1 MVICKLMLVF
11 DFIHSALVIIFAQ
24 LKKTIVMKRIL
35 VVLIISVIII
45 SCKQSETKMDSYIIT
60 GNAPGI
66 YNGVRV
72 YLKSMTERN
81 REVIMDT
88 AIVFEEKFIFEGVN
102 TIPDVWYLSVNG
114 VNGNV
119 PLVIENGNL
128 TIDFYKDSIFKS
140 KILGSKSNDALN
152 EYSSEVNKLTERRF
166 KANAKTRELNIVND
180 PTESAKISSELV
192 EINKEMAQYPLQFI
206 KANNDNAFSL
216 ILIETLIKN
225 NSVEIE
231 KLEDCFNSIENDL
244 KTSPLGL
251 RIASIFNE
259 KRIELERTNSLNI
272 GKTAPEFSA
281 PKADG
286 QLLSLNNVKGKV
298 TIIDFWAS
306 WCGPCRRENPNVVNV
321 YNKYHDK
328 GLEIIG
334 VSLDRP
340 NQKDKWLK
348 AIEDDKLTWHHV
360 SNLQYFNDPVAQ
372 LYNIKSIPATYILDS
387 NGTIVAKNLR
397 GPALEAKIA
406 ELLD

>member
-1 MVICKLMLVF
+1 
-11 DFIHSALVIIFAQ
+11 
-24 LKKTIVMKRIL
+24 MKRIL
-35 VVLIISVIII
+35 VVLIIAVIAF
-45 SCKQSETKMDSYIIT
+45 SCKQAEPKMDSYIIT

-72 YLKSMTERN
+72 HLKSMAERGK
-81 REVIMDT
+81 EVIMDT
-88 AIVFEEKFIFEGVN
+88 AIVFDEKFKFEGVN

-114 VNGNV
+114 VNGSV
-119 PLVIENGNL
+119 PFVIENGNL
-128 TIDFYKDSIFKS
+128 TVDFYKDSVEKS
-140 KILGSKSNDALN
+140 KVIGSKSNNALN
-152 EYSSEVNKLTERRF
+152 EYSLEVNKLTERRF
-166 KANAKTRELNIVND
+166 EVNAKSRELGNVMDASQKANISTEL
-180 PTESAKISSELV
+180 A
-192 EINKEMAQYPLQFI
+192 EINKEMVEFPLKFI
-206 KANNDNAFSL
+206 KSNTDNAFSL

-231 KLEDCFNSIENDL
+231 KIEDCFNSMEDHL
-244 KTSPLGL
+244 KTSALGS
-251 RIASIFNE
+251 RINSIFNAKKLE
-259 KRIELERTNSLNI
+259 AERTNSLNI
-272 GKTAPEFSA
+272 GKIAPDFSA

-286 QLLSLNNVKGKV
+286 QLLALNDIKGKV
-298 TIIDFWAS
+298 TIVDFWAS

-406 ELLD
+406 ELLN